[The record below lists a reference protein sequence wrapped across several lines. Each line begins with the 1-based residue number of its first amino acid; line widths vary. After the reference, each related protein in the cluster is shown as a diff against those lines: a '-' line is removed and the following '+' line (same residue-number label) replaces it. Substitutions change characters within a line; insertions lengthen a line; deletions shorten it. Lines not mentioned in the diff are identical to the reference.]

1 MPGLRSGHFLFASV
15 PQEPSLRIRGDA
27 DACLVFVKDTPVPRR
42 RARGPQERP
51 RAVHLRNF
59 MGTLRG
65 TGVDTGSPRTFSAAD
80 ARSCTNRLDGLLR
93 RNTKPW
99 TDKA

>member
-1 MPGLRSGHFLFASV
+1 LF
-15 PQEPSLRIRGDA
+15 D
-27 DACLVFVKDTPVPRR
+27 
-42 RARGPQERP
+42 
-51 RAVHLRNF
+51 LRNF

-65 TGVDTGSPRTFSAAD
+65 TGVDTGSPSTFSAAD

>member
-1 MPGLRSGHFLFASV
+1 MPTSAWCSSRTPLF
-15 PQEPSLRIRGDA
+15 
-27 DACLVFVKDTPVPRR
+27 
-42 RARGPQERP
+42 RAGELEGRKNGREMFD
-51 RAVHLRNF
+51 LRNF

-65 TGVDTGSPRTFSAAD
+65 TGVDTGSPSTFSAAD

>member
-1 MPGLRSGHFLFASV
+1 MPTPAWCSSRTPLSRAGELEGRKNGRELF
-15 PQEPSLRIRGDA
+15 D
-27 DACLVFVKDTPVPRR
+27 
-42 RARGPQERP
+42 
-51 RAVHLRNF
+51 LRNF

-65 TGVDTGSPRTFSAAD
+65 TGVDTGSPSTFSAAD

>member
-1 MPGLRSGHFLFASV
+1 MP
-15 PQEPSLRIRGDA
+15 
-27 DACLVFVKDTPVPRR
+27 TPAWCSSRTPLS
-42 RARGPQERP
+42 RARAGELEGRKNV
-51 RAVHLRNF
+51 RELFDLRNF

-65 TGVDTGSPRTFSAAD
+65 TGSPSTFSAAD